1 MHNFI
6 MTSVLDILVRP
17 YLLVNY
23 LEFNLLFFTFNLKVL
38 YFLFCFILF
47 IFVIAQ
53 LFRLFRLFRQNI
65 GNNLKHSIDLKDTYT
80 CLTIS

>member
-6 MTSVLDILVRP
+6 MTRVLDILVRP
-17 YLLVNY
+17 DLLVNY

-38 YFLFCFILF
+38 YFLFCFILY

-53 LFRLFRLFRQNI
+53 LQDI
-65 GNNLKHSIDLKDTYT
+65 GTSRYWE
-80 CLTIS
+80 